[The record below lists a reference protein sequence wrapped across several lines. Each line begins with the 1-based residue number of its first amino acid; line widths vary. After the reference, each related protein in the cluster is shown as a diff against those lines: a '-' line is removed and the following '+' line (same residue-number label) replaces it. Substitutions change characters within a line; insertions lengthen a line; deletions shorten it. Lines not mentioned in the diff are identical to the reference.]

1 MSVCSG
7 CGTTIGGDAQFC
19 GSCGARQSAAC
30 SRCSGTLPAGSR
42 FCPGCGVEVV
52 AGAFARDGQPEE
64 RKLVTAL
71 FCDICDS
78 TGLGERLDPERLEE
92 VMDVYFKAVRKEIDD
107 EGGVVEKFIGDAVMA
122 VFGLPATHEDDPA
135 RALRATLGIRRALEE
150 LNPGLTETHGVSL
163 EVHIGVNT
171 GEVLVAGATDGEALG
186 RLTGDCL
193 NVAARFEQNAGPGQ
207 VLLSER
213 TAAAARGFRYREV
226 GALSLKGKEQLVR
239 TFELL
244 GPSGGADTPALGMT
258 APLVGRETELELLQR
273 LYARGA
279 AASQPQLVTLYGD
292 SGLGKSRLAQELEA
306 WVRSLARPPAIL
318 RSHCLSH
325 GANVTFWPVSDIVR
339 QLSGVVAEDG
349 PEDVAAKVRDLVEG
363 TVGEVAG
370 VDGARVAEGLLGAL
384 RGPTEAATSVADAFR
399 VLCVTLARRGP
410 VMVMVDD
417 VQWAEPPMLDLLDGL
432 ARHGQ
437 GPLFVL
443 TVARGDLLEHQPG
456 WGGGL
461 SSSASVALAP
471 LGPADSARLLEAL
484 LPLED
489 VHPVAEHI
497 LDRAEGN
504 PLFIE
509 EIVRHL
515 AGAGLLVREGERW
528 RASAELDDVE
538 LPDTVE
544 ELLDSRIDR
553 LDPGDKRA
561 LQAAAVV
568 GRLCWDGVVSH
579 LMGQTDEAAVRAA
592 LDRLEARGFLA
603 PRLGSSLPG
612 QFEYAF
618 RQAAMRQVAYQT
630 IPMRDRS
637 AMHARVAEW
646 LDDVAAPRA
655 EEWTELR
662 AHHYDEAVRW
672 LRHQTGDDP
681 ELAERLRSKAFHA
694 LVGLAQEA
702 RSRRIH
708 DTARRAAEQALA
720 LATGES
726 EQVLAKQLMEA

>member
-318 RSHCLSH
+318 RSHCLS
-325 GANVTFWPVSDIVR
+325 P
-339 QLSGVVAEDG
+339 
-349 PEDVAAKVRDLVEG
+349 
-363 TVGEVAG
+363 
-370 VDGARVAEGLLGAL
+370 
-384 RGPTEAATSVADAFR
+384 RGPLSY
-399 VLCVTLARRGP
+399 VLKLCRKQSG
-410 VMVMVDD
+410 
-417 VQWAEPPMLDLLDGL
+417 
-432 ARHGQ
+432 
-437 GPLFVL
+437 
-443 TVARGDLLEHQPG
+443 
-456 WGGGL
+456 
-461 SSSASVALAP
+461 
-471 LGPADSARLLEAL
+471 LEAIESTVD
-484 LPLED
+484 PLD
-489 VHPVAEHI
+489 
-497 LDRAEGN
+497 
-504 PLFIE
+504 
-509 EIVRHL
+509 
-515 AGAGLLVREGERW
+515 
-528 RASAELDDVE
+528 
-538 LPDTVE
+538 
-544 ELLDSRIDR
+544 
-553 LDPGDKRA
+553 
-561 LQAAAVV
+561 
-568 GRLCWDGVVSH
+568 
-579 LMGQTDEAAVRAA
+579 
-592 LDRLEARGFLA
+592 
-603 PRLGSSLPG
+603 
-612 QFEYAF
+612 
-618 RQAAMRQVAYQT
+618 
-630 IPMRDRS
+630 
-637 AMHARVAEW
+637 
-646 LDDVAAPRA
+646 
-655 EEWTELR
+655 
-662 AHHYDEAVRW
+662 
-672 LRHQTGDDP
+672 
-681 ELAERLRSKAFHA
+681 
-694 LVGLAQEA
+694 
-702 RSRRIH
+702 
-708 DTARRAAEQALA
+708 
-720 LATGES
+720 
-726 EQVLAKQLMEA
+726 QVLVLL